1 MCSSI
6 CLPDVGLLQLCPF
19 RRSRRGL
26 TEDRQVGGIGAGILY
41 ELEGKHELGRN
52 ESRLGKLLDAR
63 DYCKL
68 HIIEHYIAR
77 LMGCERGSDR
87 FQVFPI
93 GVVGDDGS
101 GIQILNEMISVGM
114 DMRFV
119 RTHPNLKTLFSVCFT
134 YPDGSGGNIT
144 SSNSAAQSLT
154 VDDLKAAAG
163 CMKAAGPR
171 GVALCAPEVPLEMRR
186 QFLELASECGNYRVS
201 SFVLGEIQ
209 DAERLGLFEMTD
221 LLALNQEEAS
231 ALFEHGLGHVLDD
244 ASLAERATKF
254 TRDHQHLRMIM
265 SAGPKGAYGAE
276 SGCSQFCPA
285 PVLQSNSSAGA
296 GDALLAGVV
305 CGLAAGIPF
314 IMPDEGGGSFSRRV
328 LRTALDLGVVNA
340 SFSVT
345 SVHTI
350 HPEATLE
357 NLLSFAESRGASI
370 STLIRAACYEPE
382 PTASENDT
390 MSIPPRARCI
400 PDCQS

>member
-1 MCSSI
+1 MLALRANTKSGFTCCI
-6 CLPDVGLLQLCPF
+6 G
-19 RRSRRGL
+19 
-26 TEDRQVGGIGAGILY
+26 VGGIGAGIRY
-41 ELEGKHELGRN
+41 QLEGEHELGRN

-77 LMGCERGSDR
+77 LMGCERTSDR

-93 GVVGDDGS
+93 GVVGDDEF
-101 GIQILNEMISVGM
+101 GIQIRNEMISVGM

-119 RTHPNLKTLFSVCFT
+119 RTHPSLKTLFSVCFT

-144 SSNSAAQSLT
+144 SSNSAAQSLSM
-154 VDDLKAAAG
+154 DDLKAAAA
-163 CMKAAGPR
+163 CMNAAGPR
-171 GVALCAPEVPLEMRR
+171 GVALCAPEVPLETRR
-186 QFLELASECGNYRVS
+186 QFLELASACGNYRVS

-209 DAERLGLFEMTD
+209 DAGRLGLFEMTD

-231 ALFEHGLGHVLDD
+231 ALFEHGPGHVLDD
-244 ASLAERATKF
+244 ALLAERAAGF
-254 TRDHQHLRMIM
+254 TRDHPNLRMIM

-276 SGCSQFCPA
+276 SGCVQFCPA
-285 PVLQSNSSAGA
+285 PVLQSNSTAGA

-314 IMPDEGGGSFSRRV
+314 IMPDEQGGSFSRRV
-328 LRTALDLGVVNA
+328 LQSALDLGVVNA

-357 NLLSFAESRGASI
+357 NLLSFAESCGASI
-370 STLIRAACYEPE
+370 STLVRDACYECE
-382 PTASENDT
+382 PTASKNDT
-390 MSIPPRARCI
+390 MRIPAQARRI
-400 PDCQS
+400 PDCRS